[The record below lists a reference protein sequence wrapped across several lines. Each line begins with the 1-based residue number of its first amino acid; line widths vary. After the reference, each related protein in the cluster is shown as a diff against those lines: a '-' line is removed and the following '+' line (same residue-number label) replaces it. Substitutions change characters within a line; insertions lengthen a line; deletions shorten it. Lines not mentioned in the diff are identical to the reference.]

1 MKQHRIGTFDARRK
15 DKYTKKTFAEVVKS
29 MVYLFDGFEFGDNAI
44 LMNTSDCMRLKNQFT
59 IKDGGLMLGDI
70 PVFASSTVPKGQ
82 AYLTSIDKARAE
94 M

>member
-59 IKDGGLMLGDI
+59 IKDGGLMLGG
-70 PVFASSTVPKGQ
+70 VRVYASDKVPKGQ
-82 AYLTSIDKARAE
+82 AFLTNIEKARE
-94 M
+94 EQ